1 MNLKKI
7 KILLLAGIFIPAI
20 SSAGALTKEDFEAK
34 TTQNLINLCT
44 ASTDDPQY
52 KEAIHFCQG
61 YMVGAYDFYRA
72 ENHGPDGKQFVC
84 FPKPPPSCNTAIE
97 KIVYW
102 AQQHPEYMNET
113 PVETEFRALTAL
125 WPCKK

>member
-7 KILLLAGIFIPAI
+7 KFLLMAGIFIPAI
-20 SSAGALTKEDFEAK
+20 SGAVTIEDFETN
-34 TTQNLINLCT
+34 TTKNLINLCT

-61 YMVGAYDFYRA
+61 YMVGAYDYYYA
-72 ENHGPDGKQFVC
+72 DYHGPDGQQLVC
-84 FPKPPPSCNTAIE
+84 FPEPVPTRNAAI
-97 KIVYW
+97 KKVVSW
-102 AQQHPEYMNET
+102 AQQHPEYMNEK
-113 PVETEFRALTAL
+113 PVETVFRALIDL